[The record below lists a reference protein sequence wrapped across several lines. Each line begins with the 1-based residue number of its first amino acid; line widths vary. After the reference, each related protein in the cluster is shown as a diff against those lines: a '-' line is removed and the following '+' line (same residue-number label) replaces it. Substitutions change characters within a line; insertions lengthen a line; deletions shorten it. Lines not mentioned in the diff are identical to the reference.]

1 MCLPVMRAIRERL
14 PDSEIRVMALTTAF
28 NAARAAGE
36 KPLGFRDFT
45 MLPGGKRALAYGE
58 RLLALTGIGHTSVTR
73 EESLAYLGF
82 NFLEWVER
90 DGEEAAW
97 ALWEQEGR
105 NAFLPVSF
113 FRAVLRHLLVDVVI
127 TTNSPRSEQAAIE
140 AAVELGIP
148 CLTMVDLFSLQG
160 DPFLRRAVQ
169 ADCLTVLC
177 EATRGNLIAAG
188 IDAKKIFV
196 TGNPAFD
203 SLVTDEAASLGAAW
217 RAQRGWRGQNIVLWA
232 GHLEAAQSLPAELAG
247 SGLGDELQRQLVEWI
262 EARPSAC
269 LVVRYHPNEWRAF
282 TPPPLHP
289 RIHWSQPECEP
300 LLPLLMAADQVVVQI
315 TTVGVQAHFAGKRI
329 INIGY
334 SPYVRSTGIDYSLFG
349 MSERADNPAMLT
361 TLLDRG
367 LAGGTPVS
375 RANFAKHGRAAQ
387 AIASHVYALARKRN
401 TR

>member
-1 MCLPVMRAIRERL
+1 
-14 PDSEIRVMALTTAF
+14 
-28 NAARAAGE
+28 
-36 KPLGFRDFT
+36 
-45 MLPGGKRALAYGE
+45 ML
-58 RLLALTGIGHTSVTR
+58 
-73 EESLAYLGF
+73 
-82 NFLEWVER
+82 
-90 DGEEAAW
+90 
-97 ALWEQEGR
+97 
-105 NAFLPVSF
+105 
-113 FRAVLRHLLVDVVI
+113 
-127 TTNSPRSEQAAIE
+127 
-140 AAVELGIP
+140 
-148 CLTMVDLFSLQG
+148 
-160 DPFLRRAVQ
+160 
-169 ADCLTVLC
+169 
-177 EATRGNLIAAG
+177 
-188 IDAKKIFV
+188 
-196 TGNPAFD
+196 
-203 SLVTDEAASLGAAW
+203 
-217 RAQRGWRGQNIVLWA
+217 AQRGWRGQNIVLWA

>member
-177 EATRGNLIAAG
+177 EATRENLIAAG
-188 IDAKKIFV
+188 
-196 TGNPAFD
+196 
-203 SLVTDEAASLGAAW
+203 
-217 RAQRGWRGQNIVLWA
+217 
-232 GHLEAAQSLPAELAG
+232 
-247 SGLGDELQRQLVEWI
+247 
-262 EARPSAC
+262 
-269 LVVRYHPNEWRAF
+269 